1 MKPLLTIPFCLLII
15 WAVIPGLSSA
25 QTCSCAGAPLL
36 SSQSSGA
43 GGKGN
48 LLIGLTYEFNQ
59 ITNLYSGSNQ
69 LTNDSAERNTQSGL
83 VEISYGLTDRL
94 SISGTLSTVRK
105 QRRSGLRNPGGTQ
118 TSVTSGIGDGIF
130 MMRYTLK
137 QQDLWNRYHFAVGIG
152 GKAPIGSTSV
162 RNDNNLIFNAD
173 MQPGSGAWDLVL
185 WNQTAISLLPLSPLN
200 LSWIN
205 SFRYTG
211 KNARFTE
218 TDFYRFGNEWISNLT
233 ATNSLPFSD
242 RLSYGLSVRY
252 RSTSSD
258 QRNDVIMPNT
268 GGKWV
273 SIIPD
278 LFVSLTDR
286 TTFKLSGQIPVYQHL
301 NGTQPSTKYSLSAA
315 LFINFNPSTNTFTHG
330 N

>member
-1 MKPLLTIPFCLLII
+1 MKFYITIQFFLLMILSAIPD
-15 WAVIPGLSSA
+15 ATNA

-36 SSQSSGA
+36 SSQSTGA

-48 LLIGLTYEFNQ
+48 LLVGFTYEYNQ
-59 ITNLYSGSNQ
+59 ITNLFSGSNQ

-83 VEISYGLTDRL
+83 LEISYGLTERL

-105 QRRSGLRNPGGTQ
+105 QRISGLTIPGGTQ
-118 TSVTSGIGDGIF
+118 TSVTSGVGDGIF
-130 MMRYTLK
+130 MMRYTIK
-137 QQDLWNRYHFAVGIG
+137 QQDLWNRYHLAVGLG

-162 RNDNNLIFNAD
+162 RNDNNLLFNAD

-185 WNQTAISLLPLSPLN
+185 WNQTGISLMPLSTLN
-200 LSWIN
+200 ITWIN

-211 KNARFTE
+211 KNERFTE
-218 TDFYRFGNEWISNLT
+218 TDFYQFGNEWISNLT
-233 ATNSLPFSD
+233 ATNSFPFSD
-242 RLSYGLSVRY
+242 RLSYGISVRY

-258 QRNDVIMPNT
+258 QRNDAQMPNT

-278 LFVSLTDR
+278 LFVGISDR
-286 TTFKLSGQIPVYQHL
+286 ATFKISGQIPVYQYL
-301 NGTQPSTKYSLSAA
+301 NGTQPTTKYAISGAF
-315 LFINFNPSTNTFTHG
+315 FINFNSSTNTFIHG

>member
-1 MKPLLTIPFCLLII
+1 MLI
-15 WAVIPGLSSA
+15 LSTLPDSTNA

-36 SSQSSGA
+36 SSQSTGA

-59 ITNLYSGSNQ
+59 ITDLFSGSKQ

-94 SISGTLSTVRK
+94 SVSGTLSAVRK
-105 QRRSGLRNPGGTQ
+105 QRRSGITNPGGTQ

-130 MMRYTLK
+130 MIRYTLQ
-137 QQDLWNRYHFAVGIG
+137 QQDLWNRYHFTVGVG
-152 GKAPIGSTSV
+152 GKAPIGSTTV
-162 RNDNNLIFNAD
+162 RNGNNLLFNAD

-185 WNQTAISLLPLSPLN
+185 WNQTAISLLPLSTLN
-200 LSWIN
+200 ISWIN

-211 KNARFTE
+211 KNERFTE
-218 TDFYRFGNEWISNLT
+218 TDFYQFGNEWISNLT
-233 ATNSLPFSD
+233 LTNSIPFSD
-242 RLSYGLSVRY
+242 RLSYGISARY

-258 QRNDVIMPNT
+258 QRNDVQMPNT
-268 GGKWV
+268 GGKWI

-278 LFVSLTDR
+278 IFVGISDR
-286 TTFKLSGQIPVYQHL
+286 TTFKISGQIPIYQHL
-301 NGTQPSTKYSLSAA
+301 NGTQPTTKYAISGA
-315 LFINFNPSTNTFTHG
+315 FFVNFNSSTNTFIYG

>member
-1 MKPLLTIPFCLLII
+1 MKNFITIQFFLLI
-15 WAVIPGLSSA
+15 VISTLPDMSKA

-36 SSQSSGA
+36 SSQSTGA
-43 GGKGN
+43 GGEGN
-48 LLIGLTYEFNQ
+48 LLIGFTYEFNQ

-83 VEISYGLTDRL
+83 LEISYGLTERL

-105 QRRSGLRNPGGTQ
+105 QRRSGLLNPGGTQ
-118 TSVTSGIGDGIF
+118 TSTTSGVGDGIL

-137 QQDLWNRYHFAVGIG
+137 QQDLWNRYHFAVGVG

-162 RNDNNLIFNAD
+162 RNSNNLLFNAD

-185 WNQTAISLLPLSPLN
+185 WNQMGISLLPYSTLN
-200 LSWIN
+200 ISWIN
-205 SFRYTG
+205 SYRNTG
-211 KNARFTE
+211 KNERFTE
-218 TDFYRFGNEWISNLT
+218 TDFYQFGNEWISNLT

-258 QRNDVIMPNT
+258 LRNDARMPNT

-278 LFVSLTDR
+278 LFVGITDR
-286 TTFKLSGQIPVYQHL
+286 TTFKLSGKIPVYQHL
-301 NGTQPSTKYSLSAA
+301 NGTQPTTKYAISGAF
-315 LFINFNPSTNTFTHG
+315 FINFNSSTNTFIHG

>member
-1 MKPLLTIPFCLLII
+1 MMIQFFLILVITTIPD
-15 WAVIPGLSSA
+15 AANA
-25 QTCSCAGAPLL
+25 QTCSCAGASLL
-36 SSQSSGA
+36 SSQSTGA
-43 GGKGN
+43 RGKGN
-48 LLIGLTYEFNQ
+48 LLFGFTYEFNQ
-59 ITNLYSGSNQ
+59 ITNLFSGSDQ

-83 VEISYGLTDRL
+83 VEISYGLTERL

-105 QRRSGLRNPGGTQ
+105 LRRSGLTNPGGTQ

-137 QQDLWNRYHFAVGIG
+137 QQDLWNRYHVAVGVG

-162 RNDNNLIFNAD
+162 RNDNDLQFNAD

-185 WNQTAISLLPLSPLN
+185 WNHAGISLLPLSTLN
-200 LSWIN
+200 ISWIN
-205 SFRYTG
+205 SYRYTG
-211 KNARFTE
+211 KNERFTE
-218 TDFYRFGNEWISNLT
+218 TDFYQFGNEWISNLT
-233 ATNSLPFSD
+233 ASNSIPFSD
-242 RLSYGLSVRY
+242 RLSYGITVRY

-258 QRNDVIMPNT
+258 RRNDVRMPNT
-268 GGKWV
+268 GGKWI

-278 LFVSLTDR
+278 LFVGLSDQ

-301 NGTQPSTKYSLSAA
+301 NGTQPTTKYAISGAF
-315 LFINFNPSTNTFTHG
+315 FINFNSSTNTFIHG